1 MKTQSVLEDIV
12 VMDLTQALAGPYCT
26 MILGDLGADVIKVE
40 RPGSGDMAR
49 GWGPPFL
56 KSESAYFLSVNRNKR
71 GLTLNLRSRQGVAIM
86 HQLIEKADVFVVN
99 QPRIESLRKMEI
111 DYDTLQSI
119 NPRLVYCSITGYGMT
134 GPYAGR
140 GGYDVVAQG
149 ESGLMS
155 ITGKPEGGPI
165 RYPIPIADITAGI
178 YSAFAI
184 VAAILVRER
193 TGEGQ
198 FLDMTLLESQVA
210 WLTNVAGGYF
220 ATGKRPPRLGNA
232 HPNIVPYQ
240 PFKAKDK
247 YIIVGV
253 GTERLWERFCRFLGI
268 EDTIMVDPRFAT
280 NRDRIE
286 HKTELIPL
294 LDEIIGTKEAEFWLS
309 QFTEAK
315 IPCGPINYVD
325 ETLNDPQ
332 IRARGM
338 IVELEHPLIGTVR
351 SLGNPLRFS
360 ATPVTYHLPPPTL
373 GQHNEEI
380 LAGLGYT
387 NAEIEKLRGEGVI

>member
-1 MKTQSVLEDIV
+1 
-12 VMDLTQALAGPYCT
+12 
-26 MILGDLGADVIKVE
+26 
-40 RPGSGDMAR
+40 
-49 GWGPPFL
+49 
-56 KSESAYFLSVNRNKR
+56 
-71 GLTLNLRSRQGVAIM
+71 
-86 HQLIEKADVFVVN
+86 
-99 QPRIESLRKMEI
+99 
-111 DYDTLQSI
+111 
-119 NPRLVYCSITGYGMT
+119 MT

-155 ITGKPEGGPI
+155 ITGEPEGGPI
-165 RYPIPIADITAGI
+165 RYPIPISDITAGI

-184 VAAILVRER
+184 VAALLARKQ

-286 HKTELIPL
+286 HKAELIPL
-294 LDEIIGTKEAEFWLS
+294 LDEIIGTQKAEVWLS
-309 QFTEAK
+309 QFTAAK

-332 IRARGM
+332 VRDRGM

-360 ATPVTYHLPPPTL
+360 ATPITYRLPPPTL
-373 GQHNEEI
+373 GQHNEEV
-380 LAGLGYT
+380 LTGLEYT
-387 NAEIEKLRGEGVI
+387 EADIEKLRGEGVI